1 MSLVSFVWFY
11 HQCFYNCLLVCFF
24 VFLLFLYR
32 RWLNV
37 DMKIVLVSLLATN
50 KIRYCIM
57 DRFGLV
63 ADYQRPFWITCS
75 SPVNNPKLALAFN
88 KTRGTHVPCLH
99 PVIRE
104 NFAFD
109 SSIEQTFWVWI
120 QKGLVFRGI
129 YLLTVLCQKYF
140 VLIVCITVT
149 ALSELISRQ
158 S

>member
-1 MSLVSFVWFY
+1 MV
-11 HQCFYNCLLVCFF
+11 CLF
-24 VFLLFLYR
+24 VFLLFLDRYCS
-32 RWLNV
+32 NV

-63 ADYQRPFWITCS
+63 ADYQRPFWTTCS
-75 SPVNNPKLALAFN
+75 SAVSNLKLALAFN
-88 KTRGTHVPCLH
+88 KTRGTHVSCLH

-109 SSIEQTFWVWI
+109 SSIEQAFWVWI
-120 QKGLVFRGI
+120 LKGLVFRGI
-129 YLLTVLCQKYF
+129 CLLTVLCQIYF
-140 VLIVCITVT
+140 VLIVCITAI
-149 ALSELISRQ
+149 ALSKLISRQ